1 MLNESFRYKQISI
14 LEELKNKINELN
26 NILNK
31 EDLDFKDIIEFVTIE
46 GKIVAELQNMS
57 NDILSVSI

>member
-1 MLNESFRYKQISI
+1 MLNESFRYKQIST

-26 NILNK
+26 NILNR

-46 GKIVAELQNMS
+46 GKILAELQNMTS
-57 NDILSVSI
+57 EILSISI

>member
-1 MLNESFRYKQISI
+1 MLNESFIYKQISI